1 MNIFWFIFYNG
12 FLYPVFVCVVFL
24 ASIFSSKLREGL
36 KGRFQ
41 TYGRL
46 KLFIKEKHNRDDIYW
61 FHAASLGE
69 FHQIKPIIEG
79 MKKIKEDN
87 VIFVSFSS
95 PSGINYAL
103 SNAIDLK
110 FYLPFDFPWTIQKVL
125 TLVKPKKVIFST
137 YDIWPNLLW
146 FCKIK
151 NIHLNIMSAKLE
163 NHSIKHRPVIVN
175 FYKHLYNLFDT
186 IYTITEK
193 DKHRFEK
200 MIGSKNKPI
209 VLSLGNPRFDKIFYD
224 SKVFM
229 DSKPPIK
236 DRESIILI
244 GSSHS
249 QDDSNLIPALNN
261 LMIEFPM
268 LRIIHAPHEPN
279 HRHIKNIQGTYSKFG
294 HNPAILNDLE
304 SIESSKK
311 KIIIVGEV
319 GFLSKLYWL
328 SIITYIGGGFSSGI
342 HNIMEPAVASN
353 PVVFGPKYQ
362 KFSEAE
368 LILKLGGGF
377 CVYDSNS
384 IEMIFKKL
392 LLDKPLLEKSGKSS
406 LNLVL
411 NNIGSSEKIIK
422 GILFE

>member
-1 MNIFWFIFYNG
+1 MNIFWFILYNG
-12 FLYPVFVCVVFL
+12 FLYPLFVCVVFSV
-24 ASIFSSKLREGL
+24 SIFSSKLREGL

-41 TYGRL
+41 THGRL
-46 KLFIKEKHNRDDIYW
+46 KLFFKEKHIRDDIYW

-69 FHQIKPIIEG
+69 FYQVKPIIEG
-79 MKKIKEDN
+79 LKKTKKDN

-95 PSGINYAL
+95 PSGMNHA
-103 SNAIDLK
+103 SSDAIDLK

-137 YDIWPNLLW
+137 YDIWPNFLW

-163 NHSIKHRPVIVN
+163 NHSIKHRPVIAN

-200 MIGSKNKPI
+200 MIGSEDKPI

-224 SKVFM
+224 SKVFI
-229 DSKPPIK
+229 DSKPQIK

-261 LMIEFPM
+261 LMIEFPK

-279 HRHIKNIQGTYSKFG
+279 HRHIKNIKGTYSKFG
-294 HNPAILNDLE
+294 HNPVILCDLK

-353 PVVFGPKYQ
+353 PIVFGPNYQ

-392 LLDKPLLEKSGKSS
+392 LLDRPLLEKSGKSS

-411 NNIGSSEKIIK
+411 NNIGSSERIIS
-422 GILFE
+422 GIILD